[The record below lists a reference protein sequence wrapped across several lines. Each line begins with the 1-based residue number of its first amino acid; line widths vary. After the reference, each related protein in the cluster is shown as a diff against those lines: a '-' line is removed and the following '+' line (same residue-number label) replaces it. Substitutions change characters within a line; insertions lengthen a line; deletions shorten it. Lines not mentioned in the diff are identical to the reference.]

1 MNQTFSNLFI
11 FATGAA
17 IGSLVTWKLL
27 KTKYQQ
33 IANDEI
39 ESVKSVFSRRNSEN
53 NESFNN
59 LFTPFAAF
67 TGGMQRLPSP

>member
-53 NESFNN
+53 NESIDNDEEEYYA
-59 LFTPFAAF
+59 TEKDI
-67 TGGMQRLPSP
+67 